1 MSLSK
6 AVVRRRTLVSS
17 AAMLL
22 TNFQVEATHR
32 HQTPDATDRVEGL
45 LLGGLVGDAL
55 GGPVEFHSD
64 PRSLELCQARSWE
77 DQTLTEERLQE
88 LASTLVLL
96 PYAGIRD
103 GVAPYGPWQKSAPAG
118 TLTDDS
124 RHKIVLL
131 RAVRRLLNRSAR
143 DSDGAGRAVRL
154 KKTDIARQMIDF
166 QARPAGGDSAQIQ
179 QLNAEGFREY
189 RLASRWLLGER
200 DPGLA
205 LPVERLWGGV
215 NNCSGQ
221 MMFPPL
227 AACFPGRPEEAYKTA
242 WDLDFIDAPAARD
255 MLAALVAG
263 LAEILHPRYDMTSPE
278 EKFAALRQTMEST
291 DPYRQSKIPFAGR
304 QLSKWLQTADQL
316 VDRAQGSPRRLFR
329 LLEEDGK
336 PVYWWDAHFT
346 LLVPLTI
353 FRLCRFNPLAAL
365 HLTLDFGHDTDSY
378 AQVLGCLAGAIYGA
392 SVFPASLQK
401 AVRGTLQ
408 SDYEEDVSQWL
419 ITLQDYARRGSDTP

>member
-1 MSLSK
+1 MSLSET
-6 AVVRRRTLVSS
+6 AVRRRTLVSS

-22 TNFQVEATHR
+22 SNVRAAATHNR
-32 HQTPDATDRVEGL
+32 TPASTDRIEGM

-64 PRSLELCQARSWE
+64 PRSLKLCQARAWD
-77 DQTLTEERLQE
+77 DQPLTDERLQE
-88 LASTLVLL
+88 LSSSLVLL

-103 GVAPYGPWQKSAPAG
+103 AVAPYGPWQKSAPAG

-131 RAVRRLLNRSAR
+131 RAIRSLLDRSA
-143 DSDGAGRAVRL
+143 DAPASQAGVAVRL
-154 KKTDIARQMIDF
+154 KKSDIAHQLIDF

-179 QLNAEGFREY
+179 ELNEEGFREY

-227 AACFPGRPEEAYKTA
+227 AACFAGRPEDAYKAA

-263 LAEILHPRYDMTSPE
+263 LAEILHSRYDSMSPE
-278 EKFAALRQTMEST
+278 QKLAALRQTMEST
-291 DPYRQSKIPFAGR
+291 DPYRQAKIPFAGR
-304 QLSKWLQTADQL
+304 QLNKWLRLSDGL
-316 VDRAQGSPRRLFR
+316 VERAQGSPQRLYR
-329 LLEEDGK
+329 LLEDEGK

-353 FRLCRFNPLAAL
+353 LQLCRLQPLAAL

-378 AQVLGCLAGAIYGA
+378 AQVLGCLVGAIYGA
-392 SVFPASLQK
+392 SVFPAAMQK
-401 AVRGTLQ
+401 AVCATLKL
-408 SDYEEDVSQWL
+408 DYQEDVSQWL
-419 ITLQDYARRGSDTP
+419 ITLRDYARRCDGTP